1 MAKISFSVFP
11 LQPSQIFKERNLM
24 RLLSLWAAE
33 RKRLKRAGRKEKDTP
48 KKKEKL
54 MEEKKRKREE
64 MMRLKHEEE
73 ISKVENFI
81 DENIH
86 EAFDTL
92 AIYQKCLEDER
103 RKWIKARKSMNA
115 TNAATAAKSLR
126 RIYEITRQNMELLDH
141 SLVEGYTA
149 VFPDDAGKRLKFST
163 EAKSPGKRKNKET
176 MRESSND
183 DIEVEGVVINGDTV
197 YAANGEAMISSS
209 NLMLILTRRRL

>member
-1 MAKISFSVFP
+1 M
-11 LQPSQIFKERNLM
+11 
-24 RLLSLWAAE
+24 
-33 RKRLKRAGRKEKDTP
+33 GRKEKDTP
-48 KKKEKL
+48 KKKEKM

-103 RKWIKARKSMNA
+103 RKWIRARKSMNA

-149 VFPDDAGKRLKFST
+149 VFPDDAEKRLKFST
-163 EAKSPGKRKNKET
+163 EPKSPGKRKTKET
-176 MRESSND
+176 VRESSND

-197 YAANGEAMISSS
+197 YAANGKKAAIQKSDFT
-209 NLMLILTRRRL
+209 LILILIRRR

>member
-1 MAKISFSVFP
+1 
-11 LQPSQIFKERNLM
+11 M

-33 RKRLKRAGRKEKDTP
+33 RKRLKKSGRKEKETP
-48 KKKEKL
+48 KKKEKM

-103 RKWIKARKSMNA
+103 RKKTISGIHH
-115 TNAATAAKSLR
+115 SR
-126 RIYEITRQNMELLDH
+126 RIRNISDLLALNLHLLLLPIH
-141 SLVEGYTA
+141 SVAFAT
-149 VFPDDAGKRLKFST
+149 
-163 EAKSPGKRKNKET
+163 
-176 MRESSND
+176 
-183 DIEVEGVVINGDTV
+183 
-197 YAANGEAMISSS
+197 
-209 NLMLILTRRRL
+209 LILYNILYNIYYIIDYIIYIIK

>member
-1 MAKISFSVFP
+1 M
-11 LQPSQIFKERNLM
+11 M

-33 RKRLKRAGRKEKDTP
+33 RKRLKRAGKREKETP
-48 KKKEKL
+48 KKKEKA
-54 MEEKKRKREE
+54 MEERKRKREE
-64 MMRLKHEEE
+64 TMRLKHEQE

-92 AIYQKCLEDER
+92 TIYQKCLEDER

-115 TNAATAAKSLR
+115 TNAASAARSLR

-141 SLVEGYTA
+141 SLVESYTA
-149 VFPDDAGKRLKFST
+149 VFPDEAEKRLKFST
-163 EAKSPGKRKNKET
+163 EPKSPGKRKTKEVI
-176 MRESSND
+176 RDSSND

-197 YAANGEAMISSS
+197 YAANGKEALL
-209 NLMLILTRRRL
+209 NY